1 MSAFQDLLQIS
12 LDIFLELDLDNLTSK
27 KTILA
32 QEKIVYKKKKI
43 PGLLR
48 SGMEEIEK
56 EKKEEI
62 LGIHISKSD
71 QIICNTRKMLLQ
83 NPILAQHNYWN
94 QHFNL
99 KVHSLDVF

>member
-1 MSAFQDLLQIS
+1 MFAFQDLLQIS

-27 KTILA
+27 KNILA

-43 PGLLR
+43 SGLLR

-62 LGIHISKSD
+62 LGIHISKGD

-94 QHFNL
+94 QRFNL
-99 KVHSLDVF
+99 KVDSLDVF